1 MKIKI
6 KLLIETKIPNDYLV
20 SALGYIFAVNE
31 VVRDYIE
38 KLNYHGVESNQGSC
52 PEIYNEKIFKSFKV
66 KKLPN
71 AHELGKTSICL
82 PSHDLMNDKKLI

>member
-1 MKIKI
+1 M
-6 KLLIETKIPNDYLV
+6 
-20 SALGYIFAVNE
+20 
-31 VVRDYIE
+31 R
-38 KLNYHGVESNQGSC
+38 SNQGSC

-82 PSHDLMNDKKLI
+82 PSHNLINDKKLNLMIKIINKSYLMQKKIY